1 MYANIDMGIIC
12 NPWDRCSRENVQAGS
27 KKKKKSF
34 FLVRKFLQAYC
45 VLQGHKLRPHQKME
59 VFAGGMMGE

>member
-1 MYANIDMGIIC
+1 MC
-12 NPWDRCSRENVQAGS
+12 KLVL
-27 KKKKKSF
+27 KKKKSF